1 MPHITAS
8 TARLWISRLFSSSAE
23 GDCAWANASPIR
35 SVNAASTVFL
45 ISTSIFSK
53 RIDVVEDRH
62 LPQQYAADDVAD
74 LDVFGVDGSRAGRAG
89 REALRERRVVEL
101 HAHDERPGLDRLR

>member
-1 MPHITAS
+1 MPQITAS

-23 GDCAWANASPIR
+23 GDCAWASATPINN
-35 SVNAASTVFL
+35 VNAASTVFII

-62 LPQQYAADDVAD
+62 LPQQDAADDVAD

-89 REALRERRVVEL
+89 REALRERRVVKF
-101 HAHDERPGLDRLR
+101 HAHDER